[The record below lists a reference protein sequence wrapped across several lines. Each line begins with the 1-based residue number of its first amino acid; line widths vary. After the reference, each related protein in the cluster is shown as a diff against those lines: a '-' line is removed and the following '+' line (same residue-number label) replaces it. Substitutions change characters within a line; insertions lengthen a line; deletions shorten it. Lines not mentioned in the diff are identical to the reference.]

1 MLKNLD
7 SILVFFKTGKSI
19 PVHCVVMNTTTPCYL
34 ADAAMISSPTSPGG
48 MEGGAST
55 PNSKSTPNLTEESV
69 DVDSYAIIPASTL
82 FNQIVPVV
90 LRKLGYSDDVIFNA
104 TGLFSFD
111 SYGPS

>member
-1 MLKNLD
+1 
-7 SILVFFKTGKSI
+7 
-19 PVHCVVMNTTTPCYL
+19 
-34 ADAAMISSPTSPGG
+34 

-55 PNSKSTPNLTEESV
+55 PNSKSASNVTEESV

-104 TGLFSFD
+104 TGLFFLLFIQLATKINN
-111 SYGPS
+111 

>member
-1 MLKNLD
+1 
-7 SILVFFKTGKSI
+7 
-19 PVHCVVMNTTTPCYL
+19 MNTTTPCYL
-34 ADAAMISSPTSPGG
+34 SDTAMISSSTSPGG

-55 PNSKSTPNLTEESV
+55 PNSKSTSNLTEESV

-104 TGLFSFD
+104 TGLFSIRIK
-111 SYGPS
+111 SRNK